1 MADVE
6 DRLIEWLQTIPGF
19 VHQLERHR
27 TTDEL
32 ATANQLHGRCL
43 DYLSLLLSLY
53 RRATE
58 LVPEDEDIQSDILEI
73 IEFIGLYDAHYQ
85 EWVLHL
91 IDSDTENSCDV
102 GVFGSP
108 ISPACTLTGL
118 PGRPPYDIPQSQ
130 LEALIELG
138 FSYAAIARML
148 NVSPRTL
155 RRRRAEFGLPAGRLY
170 SDISDHHL
178 DQLVGEILQVRMCVQ
193 AIILS
198 VVIASL
204 KFVPLLSQTTPAAG
218 LQMVTG
224 ALRGRGI
231 VVQRRRI
238 LESLRRLDPV
248 SRSLQRLTTTY
259 RRAYSVPGPNAL
271 W

>member
-1 MADVE
+1 MDVGHFVMAGVE

-32 ATANQLHGRCL
+32 ATANQLHGRCQ

-53 RRATE
+53 RRAIE
-58 LVPEDEDIQSDILEI
+58 LLPGDEDIQSDILEI
-73 IEFIGLYDAHYQ
+73 IEFIGSYDAHYQ

-91 IDSDTENSCDV
+91 IDSDGENSADY
-102 GVFGSP
+102 GISDSP
-108 ISPACTLTGL
+108 ILPARTLTGL

-170 SDISDHHL
+170 TDISDHHL
-178 DQLVGEILQVRMCVQ
+178 DQLVGEILQVYV
-193 AIILS
+193 A
-198 VVIASL
+198 
-204 KFVPLLSQTTPAAG
+204 
-218 LQMVTG
+218 
-224 ALRGRGI
+224 
-231 VVQRRRI
+231 
-238 LESLRRLDPV
+238 
-248 SRSLQRLTTTY
+248 
-259 RRAYSVPGPNAL
+259 
-271 W
+271 